1 MKEKLSL
8 MIIFMI
14 VFLGSQI
21 GATENKTKK
30 IEFGKQLFND
40 SAFANSANKRSCNSC
55 HPEGKGIE
63 EMDNGDYTEMINR
76 CIVGA
81 LKGKA
86 LEKDSEEM
94 QAMQAYLQSLV
105 K

>member
-30 IEFGKQLFND
+30 I
-40 SAFANSANKRSCNSC
+40 
-55 HPEGKGIE
+55 
-63 EMDNGDYTEMINR
+63 M
-76 CIVGA
+76 A
-81 LKGKA
+81 LNQTPLILLA
-86 LEKDSEEM
+86 HAQDTH
-94 QAMQAYLQSLV
+94 
-105 K
+105 

>member
-21 GATENKTKK
+21 GATENKT
-30 IEFGKQLFND
+30 
-40 SAFANSANKRSCNSC
+40 
-55 HPEGKGIE
+55 KGIE